1 MNFTH
6 SVAIIRTRKDS
17 VVGCHMIFTRRYAN
31 QNKNQFKYTGYA
43 CSEFH
48 IGETVGGNVIVT
60 TFDVMERS
68 KVKIVN
74 QIHFENVTEI
84 EIYTIH
90 DL

>member
-31 QNKNQFKYTGYA
+31 QNKNQFRYTGYA

-48 IGETVGGNVIVT
+48 IVT